1 MDLAYLADLWE
12 ENQESLKQHLGESDS
27 HAFGARWVLMPT
39 APYPR
44 FNHVGCIRIAGDQV
58 DDLVASARQFYME
71 HGIRMAA
78 FLTTPATQ
86 PPDLAARLIQRGFWT
101 ESVPVMVWDGT
112 PLPAFHPPGLRVV
125 TMVPGE
131 IDLFWSVMRQVFFP
145 GAAGAPL
152 AAGRRGVEISCAI
165 GATNYVA
172 FLGQQP
178 VGAGT
183 LYIRGK
189 MGGVY
194 NLCTLPAFQRLGVA
208 TAVLR
213 ACLADALAA
222 GCEYVGLT
230 PTEMGR
236 RLYERLGFRE
246 AYREVYLSQRIPG
259 LLSMPS

>member
-12 ENQESLKQHLGESDS
+12 ENQESLKQHLGESAS
-27 HAFGARWVLMPT
+27 REHGARWVLMPT

-44 FNHVGCIRIAGDQV
+44 FNHVGCIRVESDQV
-58 DDLVASARQFYME
+58 DDLIASARRFFAAS
-71 HGIRMAA
+71 GIRTAA
-78 FLTTPATQ
+78 YLITPATR
-86 PPDLAARLIQRGFWT
+86 PAGLADRLIQQGYWS

-112 PLPAFHPPGLRVV
+112 PLPAHHPPGLRVRR
-125 TMVPGE
+125 MPPGE
-131 IDLFWSVMRQVFFP
+131 TELFWHVLRQVFFP
-145 GAAGAPL
+145 GATGAPL
-152 AAGRRGVEISCAI
+152 AAGRRGVEVSAEI

-172 FLGQQP
+172 FLGEQP

-208 TAVLR
+208 TAIMGFCV
-213 ACLADALAA
+213 ADARAA

-246 AYREVYLSQRIPG
+246 AYRELYLSQRIAG
-259 LLSMPS
+259 TWGVL